1 MGIEVFVGG
10 YLSLARQPLSLPTN
24 KQLEHSPYGN
34 LKVSFTWNIIIVW
47 SIKSFVMISLFGS
60 STNVQFCKLYI

>member
-34 LKVSFTWNIIIVW
+34 LKVFFT
-47 SIKSFVMISLFGS
+47 
-60 STNVQFCKLYI
+60 